1 MLTSKKIAL
10 LNINNKLGRSA
21 SLVILTAVLALVL
34 FLSSFLIFSLK
45 NGMNSLSD
53 RMGADIIV
61 VPEGYDTKVEGAILR
76 GEPNTFF
83 MDKSI
88 LKKIEGIDGVEEAT
102 PQHFQQKRYLRAI
115 L

>member
-10 LNINNKLGRSA
+10 LNINNKSGRSA

-61 VPEGYDTKVEGAILR
+61 VPE
-76 GEPNTFF
+76 
-83 MDKSI
+83 
-88 LKKIEGIDGVEEAT
+88 
-102 PQHFQQKRYLRAI
+102 
-115 L
+115 